1 MGNQKMKLPPTVKR
15 EVLVTKPDCA
25 LVRMTV
31 KAGTIPPQHNHPQA
45 QIDYLISGC
54 ADVNVA
60 GTITH
65 LEPGESI
72 YIPAGVTHGFL
83 VSEADQEF
91 LEFFVPGRD
100 DF

>member
-1 MGNQKMKLPPTVKR
+1 MKMKLPPTVTR
-15 EVLVTKPDCA
+15 EILIGESACG

-31 KAGTIPPQHNHPQA
+31 KAGTIPPYHAHPQA
-45 QIDYLISGC
+45 QIDYMISGC

-60 GTITH
+60 GMITH

-72 YIPAGVTHGFL
+72 YIPGGVTHGFL